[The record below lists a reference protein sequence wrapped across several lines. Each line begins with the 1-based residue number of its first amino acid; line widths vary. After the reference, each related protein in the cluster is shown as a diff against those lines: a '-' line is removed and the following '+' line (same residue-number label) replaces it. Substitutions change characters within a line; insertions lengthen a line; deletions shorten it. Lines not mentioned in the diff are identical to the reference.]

1 MKYTI
6 QTRIGEL
13 INDARAKQIL
23 ERHIPGASSHPQL
36 HMALGMT
43 LMEVSTYPEAGLNQA
58 KLQALLADL
67 NREDSA

>member
-1 MKYTI
+1 MKYTM

-13 INDARAKQIL
+13 IKDARAKQIL
-23 ERHIPGASSHPQL
+23 ERHLPGAISHPQL

-43 LMEVSTYPEAGLNQA
+43 LMEVSTYPEAGLTQT

-67 NREDSA
+67 NREDSV

>member
-1 MKYTI
+1 MKYSL

-13 INDARAKQIL
+13 INNERAKQIL
-23 ERHIPGASSHPQL
+23 ERHLPGATSHPQL

-43 LMEVSTYPEAGLNQA
+43 LMEVSTYPESGLTQA

-67 NREDSA
+67 NEEESA